1 MNVYFLRSWACCFN
15 ALIAAACLITLCV
28 FSPVAVAAQQ
38 TPNVTRAKPATD
50 KHKIAAAKPAQRQ
63 TGKRKKPVVA
73 KVVTGKAFGNSS
85 AVRQLARE
93 IAQKHA
99 LPTPWV
105 QQQIAGARQL
115 PQILPLVMPPVTPQ
129 VKNWHAYRARFLTEC
144 RIQTG
149 VRFWREHTLQLDR
162 AFTQTGV
169 EPRYIVG
176 ILGVETFYG
185 QHQGQ
190 YKLIDALS
198 TLGLNFPKE
207 HPQAAERQAFFQD
220 ELGYFLKQ
228 QRSQPARK
236 PVLGSFAGASGWPQF
251 MPSSLAKFAVDF
263 DGDGRID
270 LSNSAADAIGSVA
283 NYFKAF
289 GWHPGMPTHFA
300 VNVQFVNEADL
311 SALLAPDIVPSWS
324 ASHLADKQTVLPDEA
339 KRFSG
344 PLALVQLHNAGEAPS
359 YVAGTDNFF
368 VITRYNRS
376 SYYAL
381 AVIELGTAVE
391 KALTDNPDSNPA
403 CK

>member
-1 MNVYFLRSWACCFN
+1 MNASSKRSKAGCFS
-15 ALIAAACLITLCV
+15 ALFKATCLSALFVIST
-28 FSPVAVAAQQ
+28 PAVAAQQ

-198 TLGLNFPKE
+198 TLG
-207 HPQAAERQAFFQD
+207 
-220 ELGYFLKQ
+220 FLKD
-228 QRSQPARK
+228 SARLK
-236 PVLGSFAGASGWPQF
+236 LMGIPWLATPGGGTLPSFTGMKIRVLAQGEPGLCGAPLSFTYDGLLMAGASGSAQQKWTLVPTDSIEPPTPAQAASF
-251 MPSSLAKFAVDF
+251 SALTALPSQAGTCGGTGMSEFSFACPSCELLDAASFAFTMHYSCQALVVEALAAGRFADVKRRR
-263 DGDGRID
+263 DGGRGRAGVVVR
-270 LSNSAADAIGSVA
+270 AAD
-283 NYFKAF
+283 YFNPIEA
-289 GWHPGMPTHFA
+289 GLRA
-300 VNVQFVNEADL
+300 ELQLDANEA
-311 SALLAPDIVPSWS
+311 
-324 ASHLADKQTVLPDEA
+324 SHGNH
-339 KRFSG
+339 R
-344 PLALVQLHNAGEAPS
+344 
-359 YVAGTDNFF
+359 
-368 VITRYNRS
+368 
-376 SYYAL
+376 
-381 AVIELGTAVE
+381 
-391 KALTDNPDSNPA
+391 
-403 CK
+403 